1 MTNII
6 KRKGLLSLIAV
17 VVMVAMMSV
26 ACKKKVTQ
34 PMDFSVAEDV
44 TITNP
49 SEEPTTPETPAIPE
63 EPVEKPTTPEKPAV
77 PEAPVTTE
85 TLKPDSAI
93 AINPSKWGMLQYA
106 GLYFE
111 SVDCFTNP
119 DGTKFRYAI
128 KFEEQN
134 DGQFGKSVLVKFTG
148 YDKNGAN
155 IVKTYAGGSAK
166 SSSAEKQTYAPYQ
179 FGLRES
185 SDLIIYANGYLDFKP
200 KGFANHI
207 KLALKKK

>member
-1 MTNII
+1 MTNLI
-6 KRKGLLSLIAV
+6 KRKGLLSLMAV
-17 VVMVAMMSV
+17 VVMIAMLSV
-26 ACKKKVTQ
+26 ACKNKVTQ
-34 PMDFSVAEDV
+34 PASFSVAEDV
-44 TITNP
+44 AA
-49 SEEPTTPETPAIPE
+49 EEPANPEQPVTPEQPA
-63 EPVEKPTTPEKPAV
+63 EPTN

-85 TLKPDSAI
+85 TLKPDSTI

-119 DGTKFRYAI
+119 DGTKFRYSV

-148 YDKNGAN
+148 YDKNGVD
-155 IVKTYAGGSAK
+155 ISKTYAGGSAK

-207 KLALKKK
+207 KLALKNK

>member
-1 MTNII
+1 MTNLI
-6 KRKGLLSLIAV
+6 KRKGLLSIMV
-17 VVMVAMMSV
+17 IVVMVAMLSV
-26 ACKKKVTQ
+26 ACKNKVTQ
-34 PMDFSVAEDV
+34 PASFSVTEDV
-44 TITNP
+44 TVEEPANP
-49 SEEPTTPETPAIPE
+49 EQPAEEPT
-63 EPVEKPTTPEKPAV
+63 V

-111 SVDCFTNP
+111 SVDCFTKP
-119 DGTKFRYAI
+119 DGTKFRYSV

-148 YDKNGAN
+148 YDKNGVN
-155 IVKTYAGGSAK
+155 IGKTYAGGSAK

-200 KGFANHI
+200 KGFDNHI
-207 KLALKKK
+207 KLALKNK

>member
-85 TLKPDSAI
+85 TLKPDSAVT
-93 AINPSKWGMLQYA
+93 INPSKWGMLQYA

-111 SVDCFTNP
+111 SVDCFTKP
-119 DGTKFRYAI
+119 DGTKFRYTI
-128 KFEEQN
+128 TFEKQQDN
-134 DGQFGKSVLVKFTG
+134 SILVKFTG
-148 YDKNGAN
+148 YDKNGVN
-155 IVKTYAGGSAK
+155 IGKTYAGGSAK

-200 KGFANHI
+200 KGFDNHI
-207 KLALKKK
+207 KLALKNK

>member
-6 KRKGLLSLIAV
+6 KRKSLLSLVAIAI
-17 VVMVAMMSV
+17 MVAMMSI
-26 ACKKKVTQ
+26 ACKNKVTQ
-34 PMDFSVAEDV
+34 PASFSFAEDV
-44 TITNP
+44 AA
-49 SEEPTTPETPAIPE
+49 EEPANPEQ
-63 EPVEKPTTPEKPAV
+63 PVTPEKPAEPTV

-85 TLKPDSAI
+85 TLKPDSSI

-111 SVDCFTNP
+111 SVDCFTKP

-155 IVKTYAGGSAK
+155 IGKTYAGGSAK

-200 KGFANHI
+200 KGFDNHI
-207 KLALKKK
+207 KLALKNK

>member
-6 KRKGLLSLIAV
+6 KRKGLLSLMAIVIMIAI
-17 VVMVAMMSV
+17 MSV

-34 PMDFSVAEDV
+34 PTGFSVSGDV
-44 TITNP
+44 AVVDPI
-49 SEEPTTPETPAIPE
+49 EEPTSPE
-63 EPVEKPTTPEKPAV
+63 EPVTPEQPAEPTV

-85 TLKPDSAI
+85 TLKPDSAVT
-93 AINPSKWGMLQYA
+93 INPSKWGMLQYA

-111 SVDCFTNP
+111 SVDCFTKP
-119 DGTKFRYAI
+119 DGTKFRYSV

-155 IVKTYAGGSAK
+155 IDKTYAGGSAK

-200 KGFANHI
+200 KGFDNHI
-207 KLALKKK
+207 KLALKNK

>member
-1 MTNII
+1 MTNLI
-6 KRKGLLSLIAV
+6 KRKGLLSLMTV
-17 VVMVAMMSV
+17 VVMIAMMSV
-26 ACKKKVTQ
+26 ACKNKVTQ
-34 PMDFSVAEDV
+34 PASFSVAED
-44 TITNP
+44 IAA
-49 SEEPTTPETPAIPE
+49 EEPANPEQPVTPEQPA
-63 EPVEKPTTPEKPAV
+63 EPTV

-111 SVDCFTNP
+111 SVDCFTKP
-119 DGTKFRYAI
+119 DGTKFRYTI
-128 KFEEQN
+128 TFEKQQDN
-134 DGQFGKSVLVKFTG
+134 SILVKFTG

-155 IVKTYAGGSAK
+155 IGKTYAGGSAK

-200 KGFANHI
+200 KGFDNHI
-207 KLALKKK
+207 KLALKNK

>member
-63 EPVEKPTTPEKPAV
+63 EPVEKPTTPE
-77 PEAPVTTE
+77 APVTTE
-85 TLKPDSAI
+85 TLKPDSAVT
-93 AINPSKWGMLQYA
+93 INASKWGMLQYA

-111 SVDCFTNP
+111 SVDCFTKP

-148 YDKNGAN
+148 YDKNGVN
-155 IVKTYAGGSAK
+155 IGKTYAGGSAK

-207 KLALKKK
+207 KLALKNK

>member
-1 MTNII
+1 MTNLI
-6 KRKGLLSLIAV
+6 KRKGLLSLMAV
-17 VVMVAMMSV
+17 VVMIAMLSV
-26 ACKKKVTQ
+26 ACKNKVTQ
-34 PMDFSVAEDV
+34 PASFSVAEDV
-44 TITNP
+44 AA
-49 SEEPTTPETPAIPE
+49 EEPANPEQPVTPEQPA
-63 EPVEKPTTPEKPAV
+63 EPTN

-93 AINPSKWGMLQYA
+93 AIDASKWGMLQYA

-111 SVDCFTNP
+111 SVDCFTKP

-134 DGQFGKSVLVKFTG
+134 DGQFGKSILVKFTG
-148 YDKNGAN
+148 YDKNGVD
-155 IVKTYAGGSAK
+155 ISKTYAGGSAK

-207 KLALKKK
+207 KLALKNK

>member
-1 MTNII
+1 MTNLI
-6 KRKGLLSLIAV
+6 KRKGLLSLMAV
-17 VVMVAMMSV
+17 VVMVAMMSI
-26 ACKKKVTQ
+26 ACKNKVTQ
-34 PMDFSVAEDV
+34 PASFSVAEDV
-44 TITNP
+44 AA
-49 SEEPTTPETPAIPE
+49 EEPANPEQPVTPEQPA
-63 EPVEKPTTPEKPAV
+63 EPTN

-93 AINPSKWGMLQYA
+93 AINASRWGMLQYA

-111 SVDCFTNP
+111 SVDCFTKP

-179 FGLRES
+179 FGLMES

-200 KGFANHI
+200 KGFDNHI
-207 KLALKKK
+207 KLALKNK

>member
-1 MTNII
+1 MTNLI

-17 VVMVAMMSV
+17 VVMVAMLSV
-26 ACKKKVTQ
+26 ACKNKVTQ
-34 PMDFSVAEDV
+34 PASFSVAEDV
-44 TITNP
+44 TAEEPANP
-49 SEEPTTPETPAIPE
+49 EQPAEEPT
-63 EPVEKPTTPEKPAV
+63 V
-77 PEAPVTTE
+77 PEAPVTPE

-93 AINPSKWGMLQYA
+93 AINASRWGMLQYA

-111 SVDCFTNP
+111 SVDCFTKP
-119 DGTKFRYAI
+119 DGTKFRYTI
-128 KFEEQN
+128 TFEKQQDN
-134 DGQFGKSVLVKFTG
+134 SILVKFTG

-155 IVKTYAGGSAK
+155 IGKTYAGGSAK

-200 KGFANHI
+200 KGFDNHI
-207 KLALKKK
+207 KLALKNKQ

>member
-1 MTNII
+1 MTNLI

-17 VVMVAMMSV
+17 VVMIAMLSV
-26 ACKKKVTQ
+26 ACKNKVTQ
-34 PMDFSVAEDV
+34 PASFSVAEDV
-44 TITNP
+44 AA
-49 SEEPTTPETPAIPE
+49 EEPANPEQPVTPEQPA
-63 EPVEKPTTPEKPAV
+63 EPTV

-85 TLKPDSAI
+85 TLKPDSSI

-111 SVDCFTNP
+111 SVDCFTKP
-119 DGTKFRYAI
+119 DGTKFRYTI
-128 KFEEQN
+128 TFEKQQDN
-134 DGQFGKSVLVKFTG
+134 SILVKFTG
-148 YDKNGAN
+148 YDKNGVN
-155 IVKTYAGGSAK
+155 IGKTYAGGSAK

-200 KGFANHI
+200 KGFDNHI
-207 KLALKKK
+207 KLALKNK

>member
-6 KRKGLLSLIAV
+6 KRKGLLSLMAV
-17 VVMVAMMSV
+17 VVMIAMMSI
-26 ACKKKVTQ
+26 ACKNKVTQ
-34 PMDFSVAEDV
+34 PASFSVAEDV
-44 TITNP
+44 AAEEPANP
-49 SEEPTTPETPAIPE
+49 EQPVTPEQPAEEPT
-63 EPVEKPTTPEKPAV
+63 V
-77 PEAPVTTE
+77 PEAPVTPE

-93 AINPSKWGMLQYA
+93 AINASRWGMLQYA

-111 SVDCFTNP
+111 SADFTKP

-155 IVKTYAGGSAK
+155 IDKTYACGSAK

-200 KGFANHI
+200 KGFDNHI
-207 KLALKKK
+207 KLALKNK

>member
-6 KRKGLLSLIAV
+6 KRKGLLSLVAIA
-17 VVMVAMMSV
+17 VMVAMMSI
-26 ACKKKVTQ
+26 ACKNKVTQ
-34 PMDFSVAEDV
+34 PASFSVAEDV
-44 TITNP
+44 AAEEPANP
-49 SEEPTTPETPAIPE
+49 EQPVTPEQPAEEPT
-63 EPVEKPTTPEKPAV
+63 V
-77 PEAPVTTE
+77 PEAPVTPE

-93 AINPSKWGMLQYA
+93 AINASRWGMLQYS

-119 DGTKFRYAI
+119 DGTKFRYSV

-148 YDKNGAN
+148 YDKNGVN
-155 IVKTYAGGSAK
+155 IGKTYAGGSAK

-200 KGFANHI
+200 KGFDNHV
-207 KLALKKK
+207 KLALKNK